1 MKHETLTIWNAE
13 DFTRPEKLAA
23 LRVGD
28 EVAFQL
34 KNGKGAAF
42 VVADIADGV
51 LTGCLFKGV
60 RDMAMY
66 DGRRWWNTDYVNYPE
81 SDARER
87 LNEELLPLLPDELG
101 ALLVERTIV
110 QTVDGVAYSCTDKLW
125 PLSAVEVFGKD
136 APYWMHRDDTPDKPL
151 PFFSES
157 QTNRKV
163 YLWYAWLR
171 SPYASNSGYFCYVIT
186 SGVANGNF
194 ASLSRGVAP
203 GFRIVIKADFY
214 SMNSARRE
222 NAKKAI
228 RKRDGR

>member
-23 LRVGD
+23 LKVGD

-34 KNGKGAAF
+34 KNGKDAAF

-51 LTGCLFKGV
+51 LTGCLFRGV

-87 LNEELLPLLPDELG
+87 LNEEFLSLLPDELA
-101 ALLVERTIV
+101 ALLVVRTIT
-110 QTVDGVAYSCTDKLW
+110 QTVDGEAYTCTDKLW
-125 PLSAVEVFGKD
+125 PLSAVEAFGKD
-136 APYWMHRDDTPDKPL
+136 APDWMQRDDTPDKPL

-157 QTNRKV
+157 QANRKA

-171 SPYASNSGYFCYVIT
+171 SPNASTSYGFCIVIASGT
-186 SGVANGNF
+186 AGSDF
-194 ASLSRGVAP
+194 AGCSLGVAP
-203 GFRIVIKADFY
+203 GFCIGIKTETAEPAQD
-214 SMNSARRE
+214 
-222 NAKKAI
+222 
-228 RKRDGR
+228 

>member
-1 MKHETLTIWNAE
+1 MKHETLTIWSAE

-34 KNGKGAAF
+34 KNGKDAAF
-42 VVADIADGV
+42 VVADIVDGV

-136 APYWMHRDDTPDKPL
+136 APDWMQRDDTPDKPL
-151 PFFSES
+151 PFFAED
-157 QTNRKV
+157 QARRKT
-163 YLWYAWLR
+163 YLWFAWLR
-171 SPYASNSGYFCYVIT
+171 SPSASNGGDFCRVYTSGAAANNYASN
-186 SGVANGNF
+186 
-194 ASLSRGVAP
+194 SRGVAP
-203 GFRIVIKADFY
+203 GFRIGIKAKTAEPAQD
-214 SMNSARRE
+214 
-222 NAKKAI
+222 
-228 RKRDGR
+228 

>member
-1 MKHETLTIWNAE
+1 MKHETLTIWSAE

-34 KNGKGAAF
+34 KNGKDAAF

-66 DGRRWWNTDYVNYPE
+66 DGRRCWNTDYVNYPE

-87 LNEELLPLLPDELG
+87 LNEEFLPLLPEELA
-101 ALLVERTIV
+101 ALLVERTIT
-110 QTVDGVAYSCTDKLW
+110 QTVDGEVYSCTDKLW

-151 PFFSES
+151 PFFAES
-157 QTNRKV
+157 QSNRKA

-171 SPYASNSGYFCYVIT
+171 SPYASYTGIFCRVAAAGT
-186 SGVANGNF
+186 ANGTY
-194 ASLSRGVAP
+194 ASRSRGVAP
-203 GFRIVIKADFY
+203 GFRVGIKAKTAEPAQD
-214 SMNSARRE
+214 
-222 NAKKAI
+222 
-228 RKRDGR
+228 

>member
-13 DFTRPEKLAA
+13 DFASPEKLAA

-34 KNGKGAAF
+34 KNGKDAAF

-60 RDMAMY
+60 RDIAMY

-125 PLSAVEVFGKD
+125 PLSAVEVFGED
-136 APYWMHRDDTPDKPL
+136 APDWMQRDDTPDKPL
-151 PFFSES
+151 PFFAEG
-157 QTNRKV
+157 QAHRKT
-163 YLWYAWLR
+163 YLWFAWLR
-171 SPYASNSGYFCYVIT
+171 SPYASYSNRFCRVNPSGA
-186 SGVANGNF
+186 ANYDYAGY
-194 ASLSRGVAP
+194 SRGVAP
-203 GFRIVIKADFY
+203 GFRIDIKAKTAEPAQD
-214 SMNSARRE
+214 
-222 NAKKAI
+222 
-228 RKRDGR
+228 

>member
-28 EVAFQL
+28 EVAFRL
-34 KNGKGAAF
+34 KNGKDAAF

-51 LTGCLFKGV
+51 LTGCLFRGV

-87 LNEELLPLLPDELG
+87 LNEELLLLLPDELA
-101 ALLVERTIV
+101 ALLVVRTIT
-110 QTVDGVAYSCTDKLW
+110 QTVDGEVCTCTDKLW

-136 APYWMHRDDTPDKPL
+136 APDWMQRDDTPDKPL
-151 PFFSES
+151 PFFAKS
-157 QTNRKV
+157 QSNRKA

-171 SPYASNSGYFCYVIT
+171 SPYASGSDIFCIVSASGAA
-186 SGVANGNF
+186 GNNG
-194 ASLSRGVAP
+194 ASRSLGVAP
-203 GFRIVIKADFY
+203 GFRVGIKAKTAEPAQD
-214 SMNSARRE
+214 
-222 NAKKAI
+222 
-228 RKRDGR
+228 

>member
-34 KNGKGAAF
+34 KNGKDAAF

-60 RDMAMY
+60 RDIAMY

-101 ALLVERTIV
+101 ALLVERTIT

-125 PLSAVEVFGKD
+125 PLSAVEVFGED
-136 APYWMHRDDTPDKPL
+136 APDWMRRDDTPDKPL
-151 PFFSES
+151 PFFAED
-157 QTNRKV
+157 QANRKA

-171 SPYASNSGYFCYVIT
+171 SPNASYSGYFCIVAT
-186 SGVANGNF
+186 SGA
-194 ASLSRGVAP
+194 ASGSYASFSLGVAP
-203 GFRIVIKADFY
+203 GFRVGIKAKTAEPAQD
-214 SMNSARRE
+214 
-222 NAKKAI
+222 
-228 RKRDGR
+228 